1 MPKLEPILRVEL
13 DPRAPVPELCA
24 VIDGVVSYHPTQLE
38 PEILR
43 GLRKAIDERL
53 EAIEKEA
60 EKRGEQVLQPGRE

>member
-1 MPKLEPILRVEL
+1 MPKLDPILRAEINPL
-13 DPRAPVPELCA
+13 NPVPELCA
-24 VIDGVVSYHPTQLE
+24 VIDGVVSFHPPQLE

-43 GLRKAIDERL
+43 GLRRAIDERL